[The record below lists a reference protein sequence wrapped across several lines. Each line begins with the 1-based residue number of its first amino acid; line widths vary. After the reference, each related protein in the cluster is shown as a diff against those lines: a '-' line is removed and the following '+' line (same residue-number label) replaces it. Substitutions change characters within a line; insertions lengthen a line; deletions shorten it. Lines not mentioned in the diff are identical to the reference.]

1 MATLAVASRYVWAGV
16 NDVLTGPTPA
26 TPPATP
32 VVDEATAL
40 LMREEQALRRTI
52 ARYVRHATIVDDLF
66 QEVSLKVMRR
76 IDTVRDPQAMRGWLF
91 QLARNACLDW
101 LRAQDRR
108 PTISSD
114 HLEQHDAAGDLG
126 RNPVDRFMATERLA
140 AVQRALAELPA
151 SQREVIRL
159 RVDEGLDHE
168 AIAARLGISRQA
180 VEVRLCRGR
189 ARLKEQLDDIIQGD
203 L

>member
-1 MATLAVASRYVWAGV
+1 MATTTLPLRWLGVTEISPSLSVA
-16 NDVLTGPTPA
+16 PA
-26 TPPATP
+26 PSAP

-40 LMREEQALRRTI
+40 LLREEQALRRTI
-52 ARYVRHATIVDDLF
+52 ARYVHHATTVDDLF
-66 QEVSLKVMRR
+66 QEISLKVMRR
-76 IDTVRDPQAMRGWLF
+76 IDSVRDPQAIRGWLF

-108 PTISSD
+108 PTTPSE
-114 HLEQHDAAGDLG
+114 HLAQLSAGGDLG
-126 RNPVDRFMATERLA
+126 RNPAECFMANERLA
-140 AVQRALAELPA
+140 AVRRALAELPE
-151 SQREVIRL
+151 SQREVLRL

-189 ARLKEQLDDIIQGD
+189 ARLKEQLEDIIQGD

>member
-1 MATLAVASRYVWAGV
+1 MATIALPLRQAWSTVSDVVQQSAPAGDPTAELLVREELAV
-16 NDVLTGPTPA
+16 
-26 TPPATP
+26 
-32 VVDEATAL
+32 
-40 LMREEQALRRTI
+40 RRI
-52 ARYVRHATIVDDLF
+52 ISRYVRHATVVDDLF
-66 QEVSLKVMRR
+66 QEISLKVMRR
-76 IDTVRDPQAMRGWLF
+76 IDSVRDPQAIRGWLF

-101 LRAQDRR
+101 LRAQERR
-108 PTISSD
+108 PLSTAGELA
-114 HLEQHDAAGDLG
+114 HLDAGGDLG
-126 RNPVDRFMATERLA
+126 RNPLDQVMADERVA
-140 AVQRALAELPA
+140 AVHRALAQLPD

-159 RVDEGLDHE
+159 RIEDGLDHE

>member
-1 MATLAVASRYVWAGV
+1 MATLTLPSRWLGVTEITSPVTSSRETSPPVAD
-16 NDVLTGPTPA
+16 DVTT
-26 TPPATP
+26 
-32 VVDEATAL
+32 L
-40 LMREEQALRRTI
+40 LVREEQALRRTI
-52 ARYVRHATIVDDLF
+52 ARYVHHATIVDDLF
-66 QEVSLKVMRR
+66 QEISLKVMRR
-76 IDTVRDPQAMRGWLF
+76 IDSVRDPQAIRGWLF

-108 PTISSD
+108 PTTPTEF
-114 HLEQHDAAGDLG
+114 LEHHTAGGELG
-126 RNPVDRFMATERLA
+126 RNPAERFMANERIV
-140 AVQRALAELPA
+140 AVQRAVAELPE
-151 SQREVIRL
+151 SQREVLRL

-189 ARLKEQLDDIIQGD
+189 ARLKEHLEDIIQGD

>member
-1 MATLAVASRYVWAGV
+1 MATLSLPAHHAWAEMSDALRPASPM
-16 NDVLTGPTPA
+16 DLPI
-26 TPPATP
+26 
-32 VVDEATAL
+32 DEATGL
-40 LMREEQALRRTI
+40 LVREEAALRRI
-52 ARYVRHATIVDDLF
+52 IGRYVRHATVIDDIF
-66 QEVSLKVMRR
+66 QEISLKVMRR

-108 PTISSD
+108 PTTPSE
-114 HLEQHDAAGDLG
+114 HLEHHDAGGDLG
-126 RNPVDRFMATERLA
+126 RNPAEHMMAAERIA
-140 AVQRALAELPA
+140 AVHKALAGLPE

-159 RVDEGLDHE
+159 RIDEDLDHE

-189 ARLKEQLDDIIQGD
+189 ARLKEQLECIMQGD

>member
-1 MATLAVASRYVWAGV
+1 MATIALPAPHAHEAMTDLVQS
-16 NDVLTGPTPA
+16 A
-26 TPPATP
+26 TPEPRDAAC
-32 VVDEATAL
+32 DL
-40 LMREEQALRRTI
+40 LVREESALRRII
-52 ARYVRHATIVDDLF
+52 ARYVRHATVVDDLF

-76 IDTVRDPQAMRGWLF
+76 IDTVRDPQAVRGWLF

-101 LRAQDRR
+101 IRAQDRR
-108 PTISSD
+108 PTVPGE
-114 HLEQHDAAGDLG
+114 HLEAHDAGGELG
-126 RNPVDRFMATERLA
+126 RNPSDNLIAQERIA
-140 AVQRALAELPA
+140 AVRRALAQLPE

-168 AIAARLGISRQA
+168 GIAAHLGISRQA

-189 ARLKEQLDDIIQGD
+189 ARLKEQLENILQGD